1 MYRMPR
7 VLAASLASNAVR
19 STPSTPKFVP
29 AFAVRPASHLA
40 KTIRNA
46 ETTPSARRNLLLAP
60 RLPSFSTAE
69 ASAVAARHCSTHKEQ
84 TKETV
89 VPDEVIIDGEKP
101 VTEETAPTE
110 EKATMTNEE
119 KAKGSST
126 THEV

>member
-19 STPSTPKFVP
+19 STPKFVP

-60 RLPSFSTAE
+60 RLPSFSTGE